1 MTWLSEPAAI
11 VPTSH
16 TKDPSKALLDM
27 DKIVKYDLEDPKY
40 LKRQKQ
46 AVASFASGKFKY
58 GTLTIAKRLNH
69 SSATNQSHLL
79 CDTQTSKVFLK
90 G

>member
-1 MTWLSEPAAI
+1 M
-11 VPTSH
+11 SH

-40 LKRQKQ
+40 LERQKQ

-58 GTLTIAKRLNH
+58 STLTI
-69 SSATNQSHLL
+69 
-79 CDTQTSKVFLK
+79 
-90 G
+90 